1 MGEAPWRLRAEF
13 PECAKL
19 RQVPVG
25 AYARIFLRG
34 PDGMVSSSAGSVAAY
49 MAELPPERRAI
60 VSAVRDLVNC
70 HLPPGYVESMA
81 WGMICWGIPLARYP
95 DTYNKQPLGY
105 VALAA
110 QKNAYSLYLMNVYA
124 DSAGEAT
131 LRAAYAR
138 AGKKLDMGKCCL
150 RFKSL
155 DGLLFDEIGRLIAET
170 SVEEYI
176 ARYEAVKKAGPANS
190 RSSAARRA
198 TTDRLETKRA
208 ADKHAAA
215 RKPPANEVAARK
227 TVAKDSVTKQPAV
240 KAASAKSSGKK
251 RSTAK

>member
-1 MGEAPWRLRAEF
+1 M
-13 PECAKL
+13 
-19 RQVPVG
+19 
-25 AYARIFLRG
+25 I
-34 PDGMVSSSAGSVAAY
+34 SSAAGSVVAY
-49 MAELPPERRAI
+49 LAELPPERRVI
-60 VSAVRDLVNC
+60 VSAVRDLVNR
-70 HLPPGYVESMA
+70 HLPPGYVEAMA

-95 DTYNKQPLGY
+95 DTYNQRPLGY

-124 DSAGEAT
+124 DSADAAT

-155 DGLLFDEIGRLIAET
+155 DSLLFDDIGRLIAGT

-176 ARYEAVKKAGPANS
+176 ARHEAVRKAGPATS
-190 RSSAARRA
+190 RSSAARQA

-215 RKPPANEVAARK
+215 KQPTARKVAARK
-227 TVAKDSVTKQPAV
+227 TVAKNSETKQPAV
-240 KAASAKSSGKK
+240 KVASAKSTGKK
-251 RSTAK
+251 KSTAK